1 MVLTII
7 NKMGDKKR
15 KGEGHRARLGAV
27 DHLGLASTL
36 MLYENV
42 ALATKKSATFWD
54 WLVVYLKNTQTLQPI
69 GRALKGLLIR
79 HLIIFQ
85 QQGSKLRTCRNIKK
99 SPSLVRCCEEFAKS
113 ADKEITRESACVS
126 PSEKAHLFSP
136 FLYLLL
142 SR

>member
-42 ALATKKSATFWD
+42 ALATKKKSHILGLVCCLFKKYADFAT
-54 WLVVYLKNTQTLQPI
+54 
-69 GRALKGLLIR
+69 
-79 HLIIFQ
+79 H
-85 QQGSKLRTCRNIKK
+85 
-99 SPSLVRCCEEFAKS
+99 
-113 ADKEITRESACVS
+113 RES
-126 PSEKAHLFSP
+126 SEGAPDKASHHIP
-136 FLYLLL
+136 AT
-142 SR
+142 RQ